1 MQRSLYGKAQP
12 MTILV
17 TGAAGFLGN
26 LLVKRLV
33 ADGHPVRALVR
44 NAAKAKIRLGD
55 VAEQIEI
62 VPGDITRA
70 DSLEPA
76 LRDARVVIHT
86 VAIALEKGGQTY
98 EAVNYEGTVN
108 VLRAAEAAGVQRFIN
123 ISQNGAKADLPYRFL
138 ASKGRAQEAVAASTL
153 AWTALRPSAIFGAQ
167 DEFFNS
173 FARLLKITP
182 LVFPLI
188 VGGKAV
194 FQPVAAHDVV
204 EAATRCLA
212 DDSTVG
218 EELALGGPEVLSLG
232 EIERRVLDA
241 TGSLR
246 LLVPVPARLLRPVV
260 AAMQRLL
267 PGSPVSTSLLELLAV
282 PNTVPDNA
290 LVSRFGITPTPFA
303 GDHIAYLRDNTLGDT
318 LAKFFGDAIIN

>member
-1 MQRSLYGKAQP
+1 

-33 ADGHPVRALVR
+33 ADGQPVRALVR
-44 NAAKAKIRLGD
+44 SAAKAKVRLGSL
-55 VAEQIEI
+55 AEHIEI
-62 VPGDITRA
+62 VPGDVTRA
-70 DSLEPA
+70 ESLGA
-76 LRDARVVIHT
+76 AMRGVRTVIHT

-98 EAVNYEGTVN
+98 ESVNYAGTVN

-188 VGGKAV
+188 DGGKAE
-194 FQPVAAHDVV
+194 FQPVSAHDVV
-204 EAATRCLA
+204 EALLRCLA
-212 DDSTVG
+212 DDATIG
-218 EELALGGPEVLSLG
+218 EELALGGPEVLTLG

-260 AAMQRLL
+260 AVMQRLL
-267 PGSPVSTSLLELLAV
+267 PGSPVNTSLLELLAV
-282 PNTVPDNA
+282 PNTVPENA
-290 LVSRFGITPTPFA
+290 LVTRLGISPVPFA
-303 GDHIAYLRDNTLGDT
+303 GENIAYLRENTLGDT